1 MNSSS
6 QKLPIEWVL
15 LIQATPAGAE
25 TDMFMIEFLHALII
39 SCIGLGIDTIRIL
52 GKRKLITHDN

>member
-6 QKLPIEWVL
+6 QKLLIEWVL
-15 LIQATPAGAE
+15 LIQATPAGVE
-25 TDMFMIEFLHALII
+25 TSMFMIEFLHAL
-39 SCIGLGIDTIRIL
+39 CIGLGIDTIRIL